1 MPPSPERPRLPAGPV
16 KILLI
21 DDEPFTLRLLA
32 HQLKALGHED
42 VVAHEDARDALS
54 LLEGNPGVVDLV
66 VLDLQMPG
74 IDGVEFIRH
83 LARLRFAGG
92 VLLISGED
100 ERILQTAHKLARAHQ
115 LRVLGAVT
123 KPVEPAQLQE
133 TLEAMTADEGRSRRT
148 TKRYTLDELR
158 EGILRQQFI
167 NWYQPKVALSTGAV
181 VGVETLVRWEHP
193 EDGMVFPD
201 AFIGLAEEGGI
212 VDALTRPT
220 LQRALAQAR
229 AWRDQGLV
237 LHVGVNVSMDDL
249 FDLSFPDFVVG
260 AITAAGVPVE
270 SLVLEI
276 TESRL
281 MKNALASLDILTR
294 LRLKHIDL
302 SIDDFGTGH
311 SSLAQLRDIPFDEL
325 KIDRGFIHGAS
336 ANPSNRAIVEASLGM
351 AHHLGMHSVAEGV
364 EDVDDWTLLRTLG
377 CDFAQGY
384 FIARP
389 MPGDAVVDWVRTW
402 EPRRL
407 QLIPA

>member
-1 MPPSPERPRLPAGPV
+1 M
-16 KILLI
+16 KILI
-21 DDEPFTLRLLA
+21 VDDEPFTLRLLA
-32 HQLKALGHED
+32 HQLRSLGCD
-42 VVAHEDARDALS
+42 DLVAHEDPRDALS
-54 LLEGNPGVVDLV
+54 LVEGNPGLVDLV
-66 VLDLQMPG
+66 ILDLQMPALDG
-74 IDGVEFIRH
+74 IEFIRH

-100 ERILQTAHKLARAHQ
+100 ERILQTAQKLARAHQ
-115 LRVLGAVT
+115 LRVLGAVH
-123 KPVEPAQLQE
+123 KPVTPEQLRE
-133 TLEAMTADEGRSRRT
+133 TLEAMTTEESRARRVA
-148 TKRYTLDELR
+148 KRYDLEELR
-158 EGILRQQFI
+158 EAILRQQFV
-167 NWYQPKVALSTGAV
+167 NWYQPKVALRTGAV
-181 VGVETLVRWEHP
+181 VGVETLVRWDHP
-193 EDGMVFPD
+193 EDGLVFPD
-201 AFIGLAEEGGI
+201 AFIPLAEEGGI

-229 AWRDQGLV
+229 AWRDQGLA

-249 FDLSFPDFVVG
+249 FDLSFPDFVAG
-260 AITAAGVPVE
+260 AIAAAGVPVE
-270 SLVLEI
+270 SLMLEV

-336 ANPSNRAIVEASLGM
+336 QNPSNRAIVEASLGM
-351 AHHLGMHSVAEGV
+351 ARHLGMHSVAEGV
-364 EDVDDWTLLRTLG
+364 EDLEDWSLLRQLG

-389 MPGDAVVDWVRTW
+389 MPGDAVTDWVRAW
-402 EPRRL
+402 EPRRA
-407 QLIPA
+407 QLVPA

>member
-1 MPPSPERPRLPAGPV
+1 
-16 KILLI
+16 
-21 DDEPFTLRLLA
+21 
-32 HQLKALGHED
+32 
-42 VVAHEDARDALS
+42 
-54 LLEGNPGVVDLV
+54 
-66 VLDLQMPG
+66 
-74 IDGVEFIRH
+74 
-83 LARLRFAGG
+83 
-92 VLLISGED
+92 
-100 ERILQTAHKLARAHQ
+100 
-115 LRVLGAVT
+115 
-123 KPVEPAQLQE
+123 
-133 TLEAMTADEGRSRRT
+133 
-148 TKRYTLDELR
+148 
-158 EGILRQQFI
+158 
-167 NWYQPKVALSTGAV
+167 V

-336 ANPSNRAIVEASLGM
+336 TNPSNRAIVEASLGM

-389 MPGDAVVDWVRTW
+389 MPGDAIVDWVRTW